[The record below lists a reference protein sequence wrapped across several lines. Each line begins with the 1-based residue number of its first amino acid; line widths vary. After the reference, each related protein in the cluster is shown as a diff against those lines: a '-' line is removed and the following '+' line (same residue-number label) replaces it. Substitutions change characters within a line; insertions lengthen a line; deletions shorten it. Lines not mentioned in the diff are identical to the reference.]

1 MRVIDWEYGGM
12 NGGYYDIACVCVE
25 NPLDAHCEDVF
36 FRAYCGGE
44 PSEEDKARLL
54 INKFLVT
61 SHWSTWSLVQ
71 ICYGKDADFYW
82 EYGRT
87 RAVQACSFLDDPS
100 FSSSLTLLG
109 G

>member
-1 MRVIDWEYGGM
+1 MDDTRNE
-12 NGGYYDIACVCVE
+12 VCRKVLE
-25 NPLDAHCEDVF
+25 TSLEEIQEDVF

-44 PSEEDKARLL
+44 PSEEAKARLL

-100 FSSSLTLLG
+100 FSRSLTLLG

>member
-1 MRVIDWEYGGM
+1 M
-12 NGGYYDIACVCVE
+12 
-25 NPLDAHCEDVF
+25 
-36 FRAYCGGE
+36 
-44 PSEEDKARLL
+44 
-54 INKFLVT
+54 T

-100 FSSSLTLLG
+100 FSRSLTLLG